1 MRCPLVSRQPRTLP
15 VLTLPLRRLAAPGPL
30 WLHGVP
36 PGAAPM
42 ASVRF
47 NGEQKS
53 FAGVVLVAPQGFQ
66 MSLLTCLGVGPKK
79 NLAERRQGAAELSH
93 RDLGGLKCRL
103 VRIAEMHH
111 PNSME
116 VAVHFRLGSRQPL
129 LASSRVLLLFA
140 ELVTATKARPV
151 T

>member
-1 MRCPLVSRQPRTLP
+1 MWRTPRGRANGFCPVERGAAE
-15 VLTLPLRRLAAPGPL
+15 LRWRRAGGSS
-30 WLHGVP
+30 GVP
-36 PGAAPM
+36 
-42 ASVRF
+42 
-47 NGEQKS
+47 N
-53 FAGVVLVAPQGFQ
+53 VAFD
-66 MSLLTCLGVGPKK
+66 LLGCWAKK
-79 NLAERRQGAAELSH
+79 NLAKCRQGAAELSQK
-93 RDLGGLKCRL
+93 DLGGLKCCL

-129 LASSRVLLLFA
+129 LASSHVLLLFA